1 MKRSSVLTLFNVSS
15 PCMFVLTSYAKK
27 KTNFGRLILTSKRR
41 LILVKLYMYS
51 QVILATKLMC
61 KVFYFRRLLSV
72 TILGHQKVLKE
83 LEKILLD
90 FFLWK

>member
-1 MKRSSVLTLFNVSS
+1 
-15 PCMFVLTSYAKK
+15 MFVLTSYAK
-27 KTNFGRLILTSKRR
+27 THR

-90 FFLWK
+90 FFYGNDYPQARC